1 MKLKQIFSRDLI
13 ILVLGQVISL
23 FGNAIVRFALPLY
36 LLRETNSPS
45 LFGVVTACSFL
56 PMVVFSFLGGGI
68 ADRVNKRNIMV
79 ALDFATSL
87 LMVGLALA
95 LEVLPLV
102 PLLIGVLMLLYGIS
116 GAYQPSVQ
124 ASLPLLVPEE
134 GLVQANALVNMVST
148 LAGLLGPVVGG
159 VLFGA
164 FGVYPIVLVS
174 ALCFFAS
181 AVMEC
186 FLRIPHNGRPRTD
199 SLLRTV
205 KGDLAESWRFMGRE
219 KPNFL
224 RVTLLLALF
233 NLVLSAAIIVGIP
246 IMVVQLLHGSDTQ
259 LGLTQGALGLG
270 GLMGGLLASGL
281 GARLRLHHSPL
292 LLLLASGGVVL
303 MGVAL
308 LPLVSPIVG
317 YGLITVL
324 SFLVMGVSTL
334 FTVTILAAMQG
345 QTPPDLLGKVM
356 ATVLAT
362 ANCAQPLGQAVY
374 GLLFEGLADHAWAV
388 MLGAGLLAACLALRA
403 RPVFWAL
410 EKETDRSAG
419 DATVR

>member
-1 MKLKQIFSRDLI
+1 MKLKQIFSRDMT

-124 ASLPLLVPEE
+124 ASLPLLVPGE

-281 GARLRLHHSPL
+281 GARLQLHHSPL

-308 LPLVSPIVG
+308 L
-317 YGLITVL
+317 L

-410 EKETDRSAG
+410 EKETDRGAG

>member
-1 MKLKQIFSRDLI
+1 MKLKQIFSRDMI

-246 IMVVQLLHGSDTQ
+246 IMVVQLLHGSDTHPGGFGSRGTDG
-259 LGLTQGALGLG
+259 GLTGQRAGGKTSASPQPAAVAVGLRRGGPHGSCPSAPGFSYRGIWVDHCAEFSGDG
-270 GLMGGLLASGL
+270 GLHPVYRDDFSRHAGADPSGSVGKGDGHGAGYGQLRPTLGTGGLWS
-281 GARLRLHHSPL
+281 
-292 LLLLASGGVVL
+292 
-303 MGVAL
+303 
-308 LPLVSPIVG
+308 
-317 YGLITVL
+317 
-324 SFLVMGVSTL
+324 
-334 FTVTILAAMQG
+334 
-345 QTPPDLLGKVM
+345 
-356 ATVLAT
+356 
-362 ANCAQPLGQAVY
+362 AV
-374 GLLFEGLADHAWAV
+374 
-388 MLGAGLLAACLALRA
+388 
-403 RPVFWAL
+403 
-410 EKETDRSAG
+410 
-419 DATVR
+419 

>member
-1 MKLKQIFSRDLI
+1 MKLKQIFSRDMI

-270 GLMGGLLASGL
+270 GLMGVRSSMGPAPGGL
-281 GARLRLHHSPL
+281 GARRPAGALTGQRAGGKTSASPQPAAVAVGLRRGGPHGSCPSAPGFSYRGIWVDHCAEFSGDGGLHPVYRDDFSRHAGADP
-292 LLLLASGGVVL
+292 SGSVGK
-303 MGVAL
+303 GDGHGA
-308 LPLVSPIVG
+308 G
-317 YGLITVL
+317 YGQLRP
-324 SFLVMGVSTL
+324 TL
-334 FTVTILAAMQG
+334 GTGGLWS
-345 QTPPDLLGKVM
+345 
-356 ATVLAT
+356 
-362 ANCAQPLGQAVY
+362 AV
-374 GLLFEGLADHAWAV
+374 
-388 MLGAGLLAACLALRA
+388 
-403 RPVFWAL
+403 
-410 EKETDRSAG
+410 
-419 DATVR
+419 

>member
-1 MKLKQIFSRDLI
+1 MKLKQIFSRDMI

-270 GLMGGLLASGL
+270 GLTGQRAGGKTSASPQPAAVAVGLRRGGPHGSCPSAPGFSYRGIWVDHCAEFSGDGGLHPVYRDDFSRHAGADPSGSVGKGDGH
-281 GARLRLHHSPL
+281 GA
-292 LLLLASGGVVL
+292 
-303 MGVAL
+303 
-308 LPLVSPIVG
+308 G
-317 YGLITVL
+317 YGQLRP
-324 SFLVMGVSTL
+324 TL
-334 FTVTILAAMQG
+334 GTGGLWS
-345 QTPPDLLGKVM
+345 
-356 ATVLAT
+356 
-362 ANCAQPLGQAVY
+362 AV
-374 GLLFEGLADHAWAV
+374 
-388 MLGAGLLAACLALRA
+388 
-403 RPVFWAL
+403 
-410 EKETDRSAG
+410 
-419 DATVR
+419 

>member
-1 MKLKQIFSRDLI
+1 
-13 ILVLGQVISL
+13 
-23 FGNAIVRFALPLY
+23 
-36 LLRETNSPS
+36 
-45 LFGVVTACSFL
+45 
-56 PMVVFSFLGGGI
+56 
-68 ADRVNKRNIMV
+68 
-79 ALDFATSL
+79 
-87 LMVGLALA
+87 
-95 LEVLPLV
+95 EVLPLV

-199 SLLRTV
+199 SPLRTV

>member
-1 MKLKQIFSRDLI
+1 MKLKQIFSRDMI

-292 LLLLASGGVVL
+292 LLLRGGPHGSCPSAPGFSYRGIWVDHCAEFSGDGGLHPVYRDDFSRHAGADPSGSV
-303 MGVAL
+303 GKGDGHGA
-308 LPLVSPIVG
+308 G
-317 YGLITVL
+317 YGQLRP
-324 SFLVMGVSTL
+324 TL
-334 FTVTILAAMQG
+334 GTGSLWS
-345 QTPPDLLGKVM
+345 
-356 ATVLAT
+356 
-362 ANCAQPLGQAVY
+362 AV
-374 GLLFEGLADHAWAV
+374 
-388 MLGAGLLAACLALRA
+388 
-403 RPVFWAL
+403 
-410 EKETDRSAG
+410 
-419 DATVR
+419 

>member
-1 MKLKQIFSRDLI
+1 
-13 ILVLGQVISL
+13 
-23 FGNAIVRFALPLY
+23 
-36 LLRETNSPS
+36 
-45 LFGVVTACSFL
+45 
-56 PMVVFSFLGGGI
+56 MVVFSFLGGGI

-205 KGDLAESWRFMGRE
+205 KGDLW
-219 KPNFL
+219 
-224 RVTLLLALF
+224 
-233 NLVLSAAIIVGIP
+233 
-246 IMVVQLLHGSDTQ
+246 
-259 LGLTQGALGLG
+259 G
-270 GLMGGLLASGL
+270 GKNRIS
-281 GARLRLHHSPL
+281 
-292 LLLLASGGVVL
+292 
-303 MGVAL
+303 
-308 LPLVSPIVG
+308 
-317 YGLITVL
+317 
-324 SFLVMGVSTL
+324 
-334 FTVTILAAMQG
+334 
-345 QTPPDLLGKVM
+345 
-356 ATVLAT
+356 
-362 ANCAQPLGQAVY
+362 Y
-374 GLLFEGLADHAWAV
+374 GLLFFWRCLTWFSLRPSLWAFPLWWCSFC
-388 MLGAGLLAACLALRA
+388 MGPILN
-403 RPVFWAL
+403 W
-410 EKETDRSAG
+410 D
-419 DATVR
+419 

>member
-1 MKLKQIFSRDLI
+1 MKLKQIFSRDMI

-134 GLVQANALVNMVST
+134 GLVQASCWSIWSAPWLASWGRWLVASY
-148 LAGLLGPVVGG
+148 LAR
-159 VLFGA
+159 

-205 KGDLAESWRFMGRE
+205 KGDLAESWHFMGRE

-345 QTPPDLLGKVM
+345 QTLLDLLGKVM

-388 MLGAGLLAACLALRA
+388 MLGAGLLAAWPGAA
-403 RPVFWAL
+403 RPACIL
-410 EKETDRSAG
+410 GAG
-419 DATVR
+419 ERNGPRRW

>member
-1 MKLKQIFSRDLI
+1 
-13 ILVLGQVISL
+13 
-23 FGNAIVRFALPLY
+23 
-36 LLRETNSPS
+36 
-45 LFGVVTACSFL
+45 
-56 PMVVFSFLGGGI
+56 
-68 ADRVNKRNIMV
+68 
-79 ALDFATSL
+79 
-87 LMVGLALA
+87 
-95 LEVLPLV
+95 
-102 PLLIGVLMLLYGIS
+102 
-116 GAYQPSVQ
+116 
-124 ASLPLLVPEE
+124 
-134 GLVQANALVNMVST
+134 
-148 LAGLLGPVVGG
+148 
-159 VLFGA
+159 
-164 FGVYPIVLVS
+164 
-174 ALCFFAS
+174 
-181 AVMEC
+181 
-186 FLRIPHNGRPRTD
+186 
-199 SLLRTV
+199 
-205 KGDLAESWRFMGRE
+205 MGRE

-345 QTPPDLLGKVM
+345 ADPSGSVGK
-356 ATVLAT
+356 
-362 ANCAQPLGQAVY
+362 GD
-374 GLLFEGLADHAWAV
+374 GH
-388 MLGAGLLAACLALRA
+388 GAGYGQLR
-403 RPVFWAL
+403 PTLGTGGLW
-410 EKETDRSAG
+410 SA
-419 DATVR
+419 V

>member
-1 MKLKQIFSRDLI
+1 MKLKQIFSRDMI

-270 GLMGGLLASGL
+270 GTDGGLTGQRAGGKTSASPQPAAVAVGL
-281 GARLRLHHSPL
+281 RRGGPHGSCPSAPGFSYRGIWVDHCAEFSGDGGLHPVYRDDFSRHAGADP
-292 LLLLASGGVVL
+292 SGSVGK
-303 MGVAL
+303 GDGHGA
-308 LPLVSPIVG
+308 G
-317 YGLITVL
+317 YGQLRP
-324 SFLVMGVSTL
+324 TL
-334 FTVTILAAMQG
+334 GTGGLWS
-345 QTPPDLLGKVM
+345 
-356 ATVLAT
+356 
-362 ANCAQPLGQAVY
+362 AV
-374 GLLFEGLADHAWAV
+374 
-388 MLGAGLLAACLALRA
+388 
-403 RPVFWAL
+403 
-410 EKETDRSAG
+410 
-419 DATVR
+419 